1 MQPLDAIDRKILSAL
16 QADSR
21 TTMAELADKVGL
33 SISPCHR
40 RVKLLEERGV
50 ITRYIATVDQKS
62 LGLHVSVFI
71 SIKLARQKEED
82 LNRFAKAISKW
93 DEVLECYLMTG
104 NRDYLLR
111 VVAADL
117 SSYEAFLKNKLTR
130 LDGIA
135 SIESSFALRQGKY
148 LIALPGGGGQL
159 RGLPFSPCGRR
170 CLREAKA
177 DEGSLSAETDPSP
190 VSNSLRSFEPPSPTR
205 GEGKKARL
213 QRRFTHWA
221 TAHPPSPKAG
231 IAARAR
237 DGPYRVRW
245 RR

>member
-1 MQPLDAIDRKILSAL
+1 MAADLQAIGVGADVVGVMDGPRRQPQHFSRERGQQFQACGLDRHGAAPMLGGEWLILAPARSVKISNPRDIPAKIGINSQYRGPDAEFIPMPTLDAIDRKILSLL
-16 QADSR
+16 QSDSR
-21 TTMAELADKVGL
+21 TTMQELADKVGL
-33 SISPCHR
+33 SVSPCHR

-82 LNRFAKAISKW
+82 LNRFARAISKW

-135 SIESSFALRQGKY
+135 SIESSFALSQVKY
-148 LIALPGGGGQL
+148 SIALP
-159 RGLPFSPCGRR
+159 
-170 CLREAKA
+170 
-177 DEGSLSAETDPSP
+177 
-190 VSNSLRSFEPPSPTR
+190 V
-205 GEGKKARL
+205 
-213 QRRFTHWA
+213 
-221 TAHPPSPKAG
+221 
-231 IAARAR
+231 
-237 DGPYRVRW
+237 
-245 RR
+245 